1 MTESSSFT
9 VRIIDDNFPEENK
22 DFTFRG
28 VLDADTGARVE
39 IIPPNPQLAIIDNDC
54 ESAHTPGSGK
64 YQIL

>member
-39 IIPPNPQLAIIDNDC
+39 IIPPNPQVAIIVSQHIHQGQ
-54 ESAHTPGSGK
+54 ESIRF
-64 YQIL
+64 YDL